1 MAVVRLGEEATG
13 TVEAAAQNREE
24 EEEVGPSLEEV
35 VVEGQTC

>member
-24 EEEVGPSLEEV
+24 EEVGPSLEEV